1 MKGWEKKHK
10 EGFLDLPQE
19 TQIINKNIELEK
31 KIKIMETDLSKL
43 REKDSSSNSQLRNLK
58 DKVKNLEIELDV
70 AKREVEASQKMKST
84 TYQSG
89 YKSGI
94 GSEFAVESS
103 LARSPGGPI
112 YKS

>member
-43 REKDSSSNSQLRNLK
+43 R
-58 DKVKNLEIELDV
+58 
-70 AKREVEASQKMKST
+70 
-84 TYQSG
+84 
-89 YKSGI
+89 
-94 GSEFAVESS
+94 
-103 LARSPGGPI
+103 
-112 YKS
+112 